1 MEKLLY
7 HYVDSDLRLRHAV
20 DEVPDKNDFTMHVH
34 EHYEIY
40 LFISGHAK
48 YIVEGSVYPLEPGTV
63 IIIRPT
69 EIHKA
74 EIIGEQQYERY
85 SVNFSTDFLENIDPE
100 HRLMKAFDSHPHGL
114 ENMYHASDFVNNR
127 VYDTFKQMCSA
138 GSEDDYDKRL
148 RIYTGLFS
156 LLEEINT
163 AYINRNT
170 QERIKPPS
178 QSEQIVRYVNKHLFE
193 ELSVPIIA
201 EKFHMSTSQL
211 SRIFK
216 KGAGCSIWEY
226 ISAKRL
232 SMARIKI
239 HNGMNAQTAGEECGF
254 KDYSS
259 FYRSY
264 VKRYGVSPKYDDFLP
279 RE

>member
-7 HYVDSDLRLRHAV
+7 HYADTDLRLRHAV

-40 LFISGHAK
+40 LFISGYAK
-48 YIVEGSVYPLEPGTV
+48 YIVEGSVYPLEPGSV

-69 EIHKA
+69 EVHKA
-74 EIIGEQQYERY
+74 EIIGDRMYERY
-85 SVNFSTDFLENIDPE
+85 SVNFSTAFLDQIDPE
-100 HRLMKAFDSHPHGL
+100 HRLMKAFDTHPHGFDNL
-114 ENMYHASDFVNNR
+114 YKPSAFPNNR
-127 VYDTFKQMCSA
+127 LHEIFKQMCSA
-138 GSEDDYDKRL
+138 SSGDDYDKKL
-148 RIYTGLFS
+148 RIYAGLFS

-163 AYINRNT
+163 AYVNRNIK
-170 QERIKPPS
+170 ERTKPLS
-178 QSEQIVRYVNKHLFE
+178 LAEQLIEFANSHLFD
-193 ELSVPIIA
+193 ELTVPMFA
-201 EKFHMSTSQL
+201 KEFHLSTSQI

-216 KGAGCSIWEY
+216 KSTGCSIWEY
-226 ISAKRL
+226 VSAKRL
-232 SMARIKI
+232 SMARLKI
-239 HNGMNAQTAGEECGF
+239 HNGTNAQTASEECGF

-264 VKRYGVSPKYDDFLP
+264 VKRYGVSPKNDNFIP

>member
-40 LFISGHAK
+40 LFISGNAK
-48 YIVEGSVYPLEPGTV
+48 YIVEGSVYPLEPGTI

-74 EIIGEQQYERY
+74 EIISEQQYERY
-85 SVNFSTDFLENIDPE
+85 SVNFSTGFLENIDPE
-100 HRLMKAFDSHPHGL
+100 HRLMKAFDSHPHGFDNMYPFPVL
-114 ENMYHASDFVNNR
+114 ENNR
-127 VYDTFKQMCSA
+127 ILEAFKYMCDA
-138 GSEDDYDKRL
+138 NFNDEYDKKV

-156 LLEEINT
+156 LLKEINN

-170 QERIKPPS
+170 SANATTPS
-178 QSEQIVRYVNKHLFE
+178 QTEQIIKYINKHLLE

-201 EKFHMSTSQL
+201 EKFHMSTSQV

-239 HNGMNAQTAGEECGF
+239 HNGMIAQNAAEECGF
-254 KDYSS
+254 NDYSS

-264 VKRYGVSPKYDDFLP
+264 VKKYGASPKKDDFLP